1 MTFIK
6 EAYRIH
12 MIIRLYSSHDGIRE
26 NKTKTFFNFVIK
38 ISEKYFVGETGFL
51 QRKFVKDEDYRD
63 LPFLYK

>member
-1 MTFIK
+1 MVLEK
-6 EAYRIH
+6 
-12 MIIRLYSSHDGIRE
+12 

-51 QRKFVKDEDYRD
+51 QRRFVKDEDYRD

>member
-1 MTFIK
+1 MTPIK
-6 EAYRIH
+6 EACRIH

-38 ISEKYFVGETGFL
+38 ISEKYFVGKTGFL
-51 QRKFVKDEDYRD
+51 QRRFVKDEDYRN